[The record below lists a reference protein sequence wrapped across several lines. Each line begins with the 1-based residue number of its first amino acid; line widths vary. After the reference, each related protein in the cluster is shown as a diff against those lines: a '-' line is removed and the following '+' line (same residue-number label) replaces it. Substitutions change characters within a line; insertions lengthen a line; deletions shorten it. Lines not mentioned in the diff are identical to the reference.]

1 MRDFVDDVQLFDG
14 DLVDFVQDINAGDVN
29 SVRERERER
38 WGDKERKTDIE
49 RKKGRRR
56 ERE

>member
-29 SVRERERER
+29 SVRERD
-38 WGDKERKTDIE
+38 WVI
-49 RKKGRRR
+49 RR
-56 ERE
+56 EKQI

>member
-29 SVRERERER
+29 SVRERD
-38 WGDKERKTDIE
+38 GVI
-49 RKKGRRR
+49 RR
-56 ERE
+56 EKQI

>member
-29 SVRERERER
+29 SVRERER

>member
-29 SVRERERER
+29 SVRERDGVIRREKQILRER
-38 WGDKERKTDIE
+38 KEEGGKE
-49 RKKGRRR
+49 NKSF
-56 ERE
+56 